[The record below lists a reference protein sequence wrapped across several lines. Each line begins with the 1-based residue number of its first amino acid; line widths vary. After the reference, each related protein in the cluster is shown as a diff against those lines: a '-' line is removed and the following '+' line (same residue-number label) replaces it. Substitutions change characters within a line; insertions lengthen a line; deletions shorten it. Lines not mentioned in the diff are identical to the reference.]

1 MRPKKHLGK
10 EKLIIRDSFFFFFS
24 NNMEGLVQ
32 ISEAC
37 IPKSL
42 KL

>member
-10 EKLIIRDSFFFFFS
+10 EKLIIRDSFFFFS